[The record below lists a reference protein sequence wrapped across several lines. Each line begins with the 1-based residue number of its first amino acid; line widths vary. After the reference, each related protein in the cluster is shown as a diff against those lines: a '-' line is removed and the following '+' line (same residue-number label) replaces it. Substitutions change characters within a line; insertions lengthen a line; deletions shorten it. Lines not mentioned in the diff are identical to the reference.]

1 MNKNNYIPQPVNTKG
16 VVLPEELNGLA
27 EEIAKNVH
35 EVWSEGRM
43 KEGWTYG
50 KERDDAKKQHPCLVP
65 YEDLTEIEKE
75 YDRNT
80 SQETLKLIMKLGF
93 KIVKEGHAG
102 WKAAIRGMS

>member
-1 MNKNNYIPQPVNTKG
+1 MNKNNYIPRPIDTKG
-16 VVLPEELNGLA
+16 VELPKELRLLA

-43 KEGWTYG
+43 KGGWIYG
-50 KERDDAKKQHPCLVP
+50 EERNDAKKHHPCLVP
-65 YEDLTEIEKE
+65 YEELTETEKE

-93 KIVKEGHAG
+93 KIV
-102 WKAAIRGMS
+102 RN

>member
-1 MNKNNYIPQPVNTKG
+1 MNKINYIPKPIDTTG
-16 VVLPEELNGLA
+16 VALPKELNDLA

-50 KERDDAKKQHPCLVP
+50 EERDDAKKHHPCLVP
-65 YEDLTEIEKE
+65 YKDLTETEKE

-93 KIVKEGHAG
+93 KIVKE
-102 WKAAIRGMS
+102 